1 MTSQTCR
8 QKIERLCFGGLSV
21 LATAL
26 MIGCRASDQDSNI
39 RSVPVGV
46 LHSRSGTMALS
57 ENTVAEAELLAIEE
71 INAAGGL
78 KLKEQRVLIEPIE
91 EDGLSD
97 PDTFARKAA
106 QLLDQRKVVVVFG
119 GWTSASRKAM
129 VPVFEERGG
138 LLFYPVQYEGQECSH
153 AVVYGGSVPNQQS
166 DPAVRWMLNQRSRRL
181 VLIGSDYVY
190 PRTANRIIRA
200 QADREG
206 GVVVDER
213 YIPLGDKEVESLIAT
228 IQAARSGGS
237 VVVINTLNGDSNL
250 TFFKALHQSGLSK
263 DPLVTVLSFSVTE
276 EEAMVIGQK
285 ALAGSF
291 ASWSYFQSLKSDA
304 SSSFAK
310 KFRKRFGFHRV
321 VNDPA
326 EAAYSLVHLWAK
338 AVERSG
344 STDPGKVR
352 SALIGTAFDAPQGT
366 LKITPNQHLN
376 KRSLLGRADA
386 SGQFQVV
393 KDFGVIK
400 PQPWNPLL
408 PESASRRCDHRP

>member
-1 MTSQTCR
+1 MSQTHR

-21 LATAL
+21 MATAL
-26 MIGCRASDQDSNI
+26 MIGCRASDQDSTV

-78 KLKEQRVLIEPIE
+78 KLKGQRVLIKPIE

-97 PDTFARKAA
+97 PATFARKAA
-106 QLLDQRKVVVVFG
+106 RLLDQRKVVAVFG

-138 LLFYPVQYEGQECSH
+138 LLFYPVQYEGQECSP

-166 DPAVRWMLNQRSRRL
+166 DPAVRWMLQQRSRRL

-190 PRTANRIIRA
+190 PHTANRIIRA

-213 YIPLGDKEVESLIAT
+213 YIPLGDKDVESLITA

-263 DPLVTVLSFSVTE
+263 DPQVTVLSFSVTE
-276 EEAMVIGQK
+276 EEAMVIGRK

-310 KFRKRFGFHRV
+310 RFRKRFGYHRV

-352 SALIGTAFDAPQGT
+352 RALIGTAFDAPQGT
-366 LKITPNQHLN
+366 LKITANQHLN
-376 KRSLLGRADA
+376 KRSLLGRANA

-400 PQPWNPLL
+400 PQPWNPSL
-408 PESASRRCDHRP
+408 PESASRSCDHRP